1 MKFVQA
7 CVLGIAVSLALHA
20 QAAEVTRYSIS
31 LTGGVHAGE
40 QVVTREADGLVKV
53 HFTYKDN
60 GRGPDYQEQFRL
72 APDGTFSEFHIKG
85 ASTFGA
91 LVDENFSVVNGQAKW
106 SSTSE
111 KETSAP
117 MIHGAMYAPLN
128 SSFEVNSVAI
138 AALAA
143 SKDGTLPLLPSGSL
157 RQRKLDEVEVTRDG
171 KSQRVQLLAQTGLG
185 LSPNFV
191 WATTGKNP
199 HFFAYVQ
206 PGGTFL
212 AIEEGWEANGKVLEA
227 SQVAAEAVMLKD
239 MATRLEQPLT
249 GLTVI
254 RNTRVFDSETATLG
268 APSDV
273 YVLRGKVTAVLPVG
287 SPIRGADHQI
297 DAQGRVMLPGLFDLH
312 GHVSRWEGGL
322 NIAAGVTSVRDMGN
336 SNEQI
341 AKMID
346 ETAAGQLL
354 SPQIVPAGFIEG
366 QSKFAARA
374 DFVVSTLDQAKV
386 AIDWYAEHGYPQLK
400 VYNSFHKDIL
410 RDTVAYAHSRGMR
423 VSGHV
428 PAFLRAQDV
437 VDYGFDEIQ
446 HINQVLL
453 NFLVT
458 PETDTRDLSRFILPA
473 EKVAD
478 LDFDSKPV
486 QDFIALLAK
495 KQIVIDP
502 TLTTFDFIRHRDGE
516 MSKAFGPIAS
526 HLPPDSQRGFR
537 MAEMKIADD
546 ATAARYEKSF
556 NKMVEFVG
564 RLYRAGVPIV
574 AGTDELA
581 GFTLHREL
589 EFYVQAGLTPA
600 QALQVA
606 TRNGAKYTRTGN
618 ERGRIEPGKLAD
630 LVLVDGD
637 PTTNISAVRNVALVV
652 TRGRVISPSA
662 VYKELGI
669 EPFVQNEPTL
679 GPVVLP

>member
-1 MKFVQA
+1 MRIAQA
-7 CVLGIAVSLALHA
+7 WVLGCGLTLALGA
-20 QAAEVTRYSIS
+20 QAAEVTRYSIFM
-31 LTGGVHAGE
+31 TGGVRAGE
-40 QVVTREADGLVKV
+40 QVVTREDDGLVKV

-60 GRGPDYQEQFRL
+60 GRGPDYDEEFRL

-85 ASTFGA
+85 ASTYGA
-91 LVDENFSVVNGQAKW
+91 LVDEHFSIVNGQAKW
-106 SSTSE
+106 RSTSE
-111 KETSAP
+111 KETSIAAIP
-117 MIHGAMYAPLN
+117 GALYAPLN
-128 SSFEVNSVAI
+128 NSFEVSSVAI
-138 AALAA
+138 AALSARP
-143 SKDGTLPLLPSGSL
+143 DGNLPLLPSGNL
-157 RQRKLDEVEVTRDG
+157 RQRKLDEIEVTRNG
-171 KSQRVQLLAQTGLG
+171 GSQRVQLLAQTGLG
-185 LSPNFV
+185 LSPAFV
-191 WATTGKNP
+191 WATTGPKP
-199 HFFAYVQ
+199 RFFAYLQ

-212 AIEEGWEANGKVLEA
+212 AVEDGWEANDKLMEA
-227 SQVAAEAVMLKD
+227 HQVAAEAVLLKD
-239 MATRLEQPLT
+239 MAARLERPLS

-254 RNTRVFDSETATLG
+254 RKTRVFDSETATLG
-268 APSDV
+268 AASDV
-273 YVLRGKVTAVLPVG
+273 YILRGKITAVLPAG

-312 GHVSRWEGGL
+312 GHVGRWDGGL

-336 SNEQI
+336 SNETI
-341 AKMID
+341 SKMID
-346 ETAAGQLL
+346 EIAAGQLL

-366 QSKFAARA
+366 ESKFAARA

-400 VYNSFHKDIL
+400 VYNSFHKEIL
-410 RDTVAYAHSRGMR
+410 KDTVAYAHSRGLR

-437 VDYGFDEIQ
+437 VDYGYDEIQ

-458 PETDTRDLSRFILPA
+458 PTTDTRDLSRFILPA
-473 EKVAD
+473 EQIAD

-516 MSKAFGPIAS
+516 LSQAFGAIAPN
-526 HLPPDSQRGFR
+526 LPPDLQRGYR
-537 MAEMKIADD
+537 MAEMKVPDD
-546 ATAARYEKSF
+546 KAERYNKSF

-589 EFYVQAGLTPA
+589 EFYVQAGMTPA
-600 QALQVA
+600 QALQIA
-606 TRNGAKYTRTGN
+606 TRNGAKYTRTSH
-618 ERGRIEPGKLAD
+618 ERGSVTPGKLAD

-637 PTTNISAVRNVALVV
+637 PTRNIADLRNIALVI

-662 VYKELGI
+662 VYRELGI
-669 EPFVQNEPTL
+669 KPFVSNEPAL
-679 GPVVLP
+679 APIAAP